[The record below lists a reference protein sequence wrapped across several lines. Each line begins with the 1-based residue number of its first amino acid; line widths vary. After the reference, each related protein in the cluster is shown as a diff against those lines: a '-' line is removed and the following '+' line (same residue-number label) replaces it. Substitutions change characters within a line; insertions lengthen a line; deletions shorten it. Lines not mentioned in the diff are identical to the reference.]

1 MAFQK
6 NVTLS
11 FATQWQ
17 GRSEFESLNNALNK
31 NSQKTEKAAT
41 GTTKYGKANRDAVP
55 HVRNFGNVV
64 RNVGS
69 VIAGLG
75 IGMAFR
81 ELAKAGLTA
90 ETAGQKIRSMAKD
103 FGETEQ
109 VFEKSANA
117 AEELHIGLTESEK
130 GFGDLYARLRPMNV
144 SLKDIE
150 SLFIGVSKAGK
161 ILRAAPEDVAEA
173 LRQMGQGL
181 ASNALMWE
189 DLDIILQRVPTLG
202 AEISRVLGNRGIHG
216 DLKKLSSQG
225 VITKDVMIEVAR
237 SFQMMERIPPTA
249 VEKYTKAVS
258 DLKRELGEEL
268 VPAITRTL
276 NGITPLVVAFS
287 NLPDDTQ
294 RTIVLVTAL
303 AGAFAILAPTLSLVS
318 GLFGG
323 IFKFLAGGKIF
334 ATIAGHLGLL
344 LPIIT
349 GVKVAFAGL
358 ITLLAGPAG
367 IPILGAIL
375 GATVFAMR
383 EQIGEFL
390 LGVVTG
396 FTEMAQTVGG
406 IVQVTSETLIQIFKS
421 ILIEPFMNAWGSM
434 TEFFENKWSDAEAF
448 FLKSFDFLSSAF
460 STYVTDPI
468 AKTWQGAMDAMKPP
482 LVKFVDYAIKK
493 MQTVWERIKEIAKG
507 LNQTNPDAKPIV
519 LSSATSGNLIQSLV
533 DLKGEQEQDIF
544 EEERKRM
551 EQAEKQRE
559 KEAKARTAEI
569 VRINVARAKYK
580 RESLTLFN
588 QVQSLM
594 GSLKGGRQ
602 ISVAEAM
609 QAGEMLKRLDQ
620 SPDMYNT
627 GKSLAQDNLAR
638 VAGVIGTNALSDDA
652 YKLLQTPYNPADRE
666 VVINL
671 ATGPILRQSDTD
683 YVSLDNYKAGL
694 RRVALQIGGK

>member
-11 FATQWQ
+11 FETDWR
-17 GRSEFESLNNALNK
+17 GRSEFESLNNALNR
-31 NSQKTEKAAT
+31 NSQNTDKAGR
-41 GTTKYGKANRDAVP
+41 GTRNYGKANRDAVP
-55 HVRNFGNVV
+55 HVQNFSNVV
-64 RNVGS
+64 RKLGS
-69 VIAGLG
+69 VVAGLG

-81 ELAKAGLTA
+81 ELVQAGLTA

-181 ASNALMWE
+181 ASSVLMWE
-189 DLDIILQRVPTLG
+189 DLDIILERVPPLG
-202 AEISRVLGNRGIHG
+202 AEISRVLGKHGIHG
-216 DLKKLSSQG
+216 SLKKLSSQG

-249 VEKYTKAVS
+249 LEKYTKAVS

-294 RTIVLVTAL
+294 RTIVVVTAL

-318 GLFGG
+318 GLLGG

-334 ATIAGHLGLL
+334 ATIAGNLGLL

-349 GVKVAFAGL
+349 GVKVAFVGL

-390 LGVVTG
+390 FGVVRG
-396 FTEMAQTVGG
+396 FTEMAQTLGG
-406 IVQVTSETLIQIFKS
+406 IVQVTGETLIQILYSSFVKPW
-421 ILIEPFMNAWGSM
+421 LVA
-434 TEFFENKWSDAEAF
+434 WSDLTDFIKSNWGKAEAF
-448 FLKSFDFLSSAF
+448 LLDSYDYVSTSFSKH
-460 STYVTDPI
+460 VTDPI
-468 AKTWQGAMDAMKPP
+468 QKAWKNTMDAMRGLLARFAQFTLNTLQSIWQNLKN
-482 LVKFVDYAIKK
+482 VI
-493 MQTVWERIKEIAKG
+493 KG
-507 LNQTNPDAKPIV
+507 LNRANPEQKPV
-519 LSSATSGNLIQSLV
+519 TLSSATSDILTQTKV
-533 DLKGEQEQDIF
+533 DLSRNQKDDIF
-544 EEERKRM
+544 ARERK
-551 EQAEKQRE
+551 QIEKEANQRGR
-559 KEAKARTAEI
+559 EAKARA
-569 VRINVARAKYK
+569 ADMKK
-580 RESLTLFN
+580 RNDSRLRNNIESQA

-594 GSLKGGRQ
+594 ESMAGVRQ
-602 ISVAEAM
+602 MSTA
-609 QAGEMLKRLDQ
+609 QAVNADQLLERLN
-620 SPDMYNT
+620 SNST
-627 GKSLAQDNLAR
+627 TLNAANLSAQDYLAR
-638 VAGVIGTNALSDDA
+638 AASLLGANALSDEV
-652 YKLLQTPYNPADRE
+652 YRPLQTPYDPTNRE
-666 VVINL
+666 VTINL
-671 ATGPILRQSDTD
+671 ATGPILRQDNTD
-683 YVSLDNYKAGL
+683 YVSLDNYREGL